1 MAATFWAMT
10 MLKIAIAVALFAAG
24 VWEAA
29 QLAHCS
35 RLMQEGLA
43 HMASTVY

>member
-1 MAATFWAMT
+1 MAATLWAMT

-29 QLAHCS
+29 QLAQRS
-35 RLMQEGLA
+35 RLMLDGLA